1 MTWTSS
7 LLASCLARLGWSPEQ
22 LAREI
27 NKRYGTGTIS
37 NKAPYN
43 WLQGSLPRRQ
53 LPHLVAEILTDQLG
67 ETITAEA
74 LWPQHFSGGD
84 SPEQLRTAPSAL
96 PAPDVPQTAAGPVDA
111 AVDWL
116 VDTGSCS
123 PARSGGSEVP
133 DFALDMLATRIGQ
146 LRRVDDIASTRL
158 AMDWALQDLQSAR
171 KLAAEHSYDT
181 RTGLRL
187 HRSIA
192 ELAQLAGW
200 LAADLGLRRRS
211 QSCFLYALAT
221 ARTAQDRPLA
231 AYIISCMSYCAT
243 WETRQEEG
251 LRLIRIAR
259 KGSCKEDFG
268 IGHALLATREA
279 RARARLGDEVGCV
292 RALNEAADLSK
303 DNDSLAA
310 APWLSWVS
318 PPVMVADAGR
328 AWLELGYFRRAE
340 QCLVR
345 GLELFGQSQPRNRML
360 HWASLAEARLG
371 REEVDGAVEAAGEA
385 LSLAHVMTSQRARI
399 RLADLRRKLKRYDSA
414 AAREVVER
422 VDAFLGTGR
431 LRVAS

>member
-1 MTWTSS
+1 MTRTSS

-53 LPHLVAEILTDQLG
+53 LPYLVAEILTDQLG
-67 ETITAEA
+67 EPITADE
-74 LWPQHFSGGD
+74 LWPRHFPNS
-84 SPEQLRTAPSAL
+84 RTQGPLPTTPSVL
-96 PAPDVPQTAAGPVDA
+96 PAPDVPLTSTRPVNA

-116 VDTGSCS
+116 VDTGCAS
-123 PARSGGSEVP
+123 PTRSDGSEVP
-133 DFALDMLATRIGQ
+133 DFALDMLTTRIEQ
-146 LRRVDDIASTRL
+146 LRKVDDIASTRL
-158 AMDWALQDLQSAR
+158 AMDWALQDLQSTR

-181 RTGLRL
+181 RTGLQL
-187 HRSIA
+187 HRIIA

-200 LAADLGLRRRS
+200 LAADLGLRQRS
-211 QSCFLYALAT
+211 QRYFLYALAT

-279 RARARLGDEVGCV
+279 RARARLGDKVGCV
-292 RALNEAADLSK
+292 RTLNEAADLSQ
-303 DNDSLAA
+303 DNVSSADP
-310 APWLSWVS
+310 PWLSWVS

-328 AWLELGYFRRAE
+328 AWLELGDFRRAE
-340 QCLVR
+340 QCLER
-345 GLELFGQSQPRNRML
+345 GLELFGESQPRNRML
-360 HWASLAEARLG
+360 HWTSLAEARLG
-371 REEVDGAVEAAGEA
+371 REEVDGAVEAAEEA
-385 LSLAHVMTSQRARI
+385 LSLAMVMTSQRAHI

-414 AAREVVER
+414 AARDVVQLVEV
-422 VDAFLGTGR
+422 FLGTER
-431 LRVAS
+431 PQVAS

>member
-1 MTWTSS
+1 MTRTSS

-53 LPHLVAEILTDQLG
+53 LPHLIAEILTDQLG
-67 ETITAEA
+67 EPITAEA
-74 LWPQHFSGGD
+74 LWPRHFPD
-84 SPEQLRTAPSAL
+84 SRPQGPVLIAPSVL
-96 PAPDVPQTAAGPVDA
+96 PTPDVPHTSTGPVSA

-116 VDTGSCS
+116 VDTGSAS
-123 PARSGGSEVP
+123 PSRSGGSEVP
-133 DFALDMLATRIGQ
+133 DIALDMLTTRIGQ
-146 LRRVDDIASTRL
+146 LRKVDDIASTRL
-158 AMDWALQDLQSAR
+158 AMDWALQDMQSAR

-181 RTGLRL
+181 QTGLQL
-187 HRSIA
+187 HRIIA

-211 QSCFLYALAT
+211 QSYFLYGLAT

-259 KGSCKEDFG
+259 KGSCREDFS

-279 RARARLGDEVGCV
+279 RALARLGDKAGCV
-292 RALNEAADLSK
+292 RALNEAADLSQ
-303 DNDSLAA
+303 DNDSSAD

-328 AWLELGYFRRAE
+328 AWLELGDYRRAE
-340 QCLVR
+340 QCLER
-345 GLELFGQSQPRNRML
+345 GLELFGESQPRNRML

-371 REEVDGAVEAAGEA
+371 REEFDGAVEAADEA
-385 LSLAHVMTSQRARI
+385 LSLAEVMTSQRAQV
-399 RLADLRRKLKRYDSA
+399 RLADLRRKLKQYDSA
-414 AAREVVER
+414 AAREVVQR
-422 VDAFLGTGR
+422 VDVLLGTDR